1 MIKLHKI
8 PYVTNLPDDGQSKI
22 IWIKNGELLE
32 GASTKN
38 GHEGVLNMVGVQIQ
52 ENVEVL
58 EVNIQN
64 VANSL
69 NSTNE
74 SVEKLEEII
83 AVTGNLD
90 LVDQVKTNTSDI
102 ETLKTSQVEL
112 NTAVDLNTKETQH
125 LITDVGARTISS
137 GSRTV
142 FDDLVFVKST
152 IGQEKGQDINGN
164 TTPGSEASGLTR
176 KIEDATKQTIKN
188 TNELAVVSA
197 LVESSDL
204 PKLIDDNTQ
213 FRKELGVAPDDD
225 TTIYLRL
232 SGLESKDT
240 TNKETIESIS
250 ESIGLGKRV
259 VVDELDSLK
268 TQALAIENELNTP
281 DTGVKAR
288 VTTLEKVVLDP
299 STGLGVQVSDIK
311 DEVTKVN
318 DKIGDQGITKDVKNI
333 SDFVGYGTEP
343 APKTSLA
350 GKLETLTALH
360 NDTAATV
367 QDIQVELGNANSGI
381 KGDIKIIND
390 KLAAQDVVIKDFD
403 ARLKLLEDRVAAL
416 EPA

>member
-1 MIKLHKI
+1 LFIVK
-8 PYVTNLPDDGQSKI
+8 S
-22 IWIKNGELLE
+22 
-32 GASTKN
+32 
-38 GHEGVLNMVGVQIQ
+38 GVR
-52 ENVEVL
+52 
-58 EVNIQN
+58 
-64 VANSL
+64 A
-69 NSTNE
+69 
-74 SVEKLEEII
+74 
-83 AVTGNLD
+83 
-90 LVDQVKTNTSDI
+90 
-102 ETLKTSQVEL
+102 
-112 NTAVDLNTKETQH
+112 
-125 LITDVGARTISS
+125 ISS

-176 KIEDATKQTIKN
+176 KIEDVTKQTIKN

-250 ESIGLGKRV
+250 ESIGLGKCV

>member
-8 PYVTNLPDDGQSKI
+8 PYVTNLPDDGQTKI
-22 IWIKNGELLE
+22 VWIKNGVLLE

-74 SVEKLEEII
+74 TVEKLEEII
-83 AVTGNLD
+83 TVTGNLD
-90 LVDQVKTNTSDI
+90 LVEQVKTNTAVI

-152 IGQEKGQDINGN
+152 IGQEKDQDINGN
-164 TTPGSEASGLTR
+164 STPGSEASGLTR

-197 LVESSDL
+197 LVESADL
-204 PKLIDDNTQ
+204 PKLIDDNTR

-250 ESIGLGKRV
+250 ESIGLSKRV

-299 STGLGVQVSDIK
+299 STGLGVQVSDLK

-318 DKIGDQGITKDVKNI
+318 DKIGDQGITKDVKTI

-416 EPA
+416 ELA